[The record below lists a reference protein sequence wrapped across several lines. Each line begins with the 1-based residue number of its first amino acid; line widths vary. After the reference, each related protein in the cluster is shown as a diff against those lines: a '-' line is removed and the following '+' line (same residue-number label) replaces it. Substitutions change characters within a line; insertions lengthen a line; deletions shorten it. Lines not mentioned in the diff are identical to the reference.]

1 MSLPHFQTLASGY
14 TEEVMLEITTAALIM
29 AWSIDLF
36 TCFAKGTEMVVVLQ
50 VMSFEPF
57 CVQWEYPEVNVP
69 LTNWLPSLSAVILL
83 SASYFHSYSVIL
95 SYGEMG
101 STRTYTIVSQD
112 CIFQYI
118 WVKWASWGP
127 VTVKIF
133 TGTFIASGTSL
144 TAPGSN
150 RTRRVTSVP
159 IASVFLNLSITRNTI
174 TLLENVDGFFYW
186 CEDEN
191 SRRQKTICSINT
203 VQLWSNIPQY
213 ACGKGILK
221 QLVLIQCF
229 CINQLYFSPLPL
241 VDSWLKYSVWDSTA
255 VYRTLLGKNFTVVRR
270 KEFPFP
276 SGANYANSPIIVK
289 CKPISSKTTAFQDT
303 FSTA

>member
-1 MSLPHFQTLASGY
+1 
-14 TEEVMLEITTAALIM
+14 
-29 AWSIDLF
+29 
-36 TCFAKGTEMVVVLQ
+36 
-50 VMSFEPF
+50 
-57 CVQWEYPEVNVP
+57 
-69 LTNWLPSLSAVILL
+69 
-83 SASYFHSYSVIL
+83 
-95 SYGEMG
+95 MG

-174 TLLENVDGFFYW
+174 TLLENFDGFFYW

-203 VQLWSNIPQY
+203 VQLWSSIPQY
-213 ACGKGILK
+213 ARGKGILK
-221 QLVLIQCF
+221 QLILIQCF

-255 VYRTLLGKNFTVVRR
+255 SSVENSTWQKLHCR
-270 KEFPFP
+270 KGERISFPFR
-276 SGANYANSPIIVK
+276 SQLCKFSYNSKVQANI
-289 CKPISSKTTAFQDT
+289 
-303 FSTA
+303 